1 VKIEDMRRISSRPLA
16 VNTLAYAAFQGRGE
30 QLAELTMVNGRIGMR
45 VLKES
50 GRPWPIFK
58 AGSEA
63 RLQGKSGERYSLEYR
78 NYSTT
83 TTYEVV
89 ATVDGLDVLSGQ
101 KGRLRN
107 NGYILHPG
115 EVLQIKGFR
124 KNSSEVAAFRFSSVA
139 DSYAAN
145 TANRSTANV
154 GVIGTAV
161 FELNAPPPSRVCKR
175 QPCAFPGD
183 AGYAPPPAYS
193 E

>member
-1 VKIEDMRRISSRPLA
+1 MKSLISGSVWRFRCNAKRFGNAWPIYRIGGVEQL
-16 VNTLAYAAFQGRGE
+16 QGR
-30 QLAELTMVNGRIGMR
+30 
-45 VLKES
+45 
-50 GRPWPIFK
+50 
-58 AGSEA
+58 
-63 RLQGKSGERYSLEYR
+63 SGERFSGDYG
-78 NYSTT
+78 NYSKSTT
-83 TTYEVV
+83 HEVV
-89 ATVDGLDVLSGQ
+89 ATVDGLGVLKGEP
-101 KGRLRN
+101 GRLRIS
-107 NGYILHPG
+107 GYVLPPG
-115 EVLQIKGFR
+115 QPLRISGFR
-124 KNSSEVAAFRFSSVA
+124 KGSSEVAAFRFSSVA